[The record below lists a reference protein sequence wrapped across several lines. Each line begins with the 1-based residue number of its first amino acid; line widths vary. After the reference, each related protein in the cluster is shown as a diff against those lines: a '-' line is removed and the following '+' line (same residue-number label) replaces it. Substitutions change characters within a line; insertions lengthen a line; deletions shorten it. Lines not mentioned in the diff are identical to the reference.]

1 MGHSNDCV
9 GTGSSRDL
17 EEEALALLEAGRGL
31 VLDDGDEGG
40 ERPAA
45 CKVLAGSSQNLS
57 LSFSG
62 FQW

>member
-1 MGHSNDCV
+1 V